1 MARPA
6 AHGLRDSPYAVM
18 NAGLA
23 YARAALAVIRP
34 AGLEEKL
41 TDVPAEPG
49 DLT

>member
-18 NAGLA
+18 NVGLA
-23 YARAALAVIRP
+23 YARAALAVIRLQ
-34 AGLEEKL
+34 ALKRKL
-41 TDVPAEPG
+41 IDVPAEPG